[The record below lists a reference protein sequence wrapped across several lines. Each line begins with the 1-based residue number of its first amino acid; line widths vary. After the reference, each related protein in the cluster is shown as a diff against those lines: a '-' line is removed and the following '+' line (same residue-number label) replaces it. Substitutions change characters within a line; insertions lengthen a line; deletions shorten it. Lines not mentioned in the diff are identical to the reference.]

1 LILDYHK
8 LSGII
13 KLSLVGFLVSGGFGS
28 SPDALSMNALP
39 VAQSL
44 QKSADQ
50 SFLKQIDHFLQQLV
64 KASKEESSR
73 IFGKYRTVAA
83 AELDYE
89 KLYLV
94 SYQAVEDLLDQ
105 AVNDS
110 IDALTLFTLPLLQRQ
125 DGVAIVFDEELLQR
139 VDKNFNFH
147 GLFSISIPAEDIDA
161 AVKMKFLVIGQG
173 KFIVGYDRNA
183 KIKHPDYGFATGYY
197 DYREL
202 FIMDAGKDSQGNPG
216 LFNIQALSEP
226 DGIRQWMK
234 GPLNVDVRSLTMIAA
249 DGGRRKIFIQYDLF
263 GIKQKIIDPIPIEKR
278 SNG

>member
-1 LILDYHK
+1 
-8 LSGII
+8 
-13 KLSLVGFLVSGGFGS
+13 
-28 SPDALSMNALP
+28 
-39 VAQSL
+39 
-44 QKSADQ
+44 
-50 SFLKQIDHFLQQLV
+50 
-64 KASKEESSR
+64 
-73 IFGKYRTVAA
+73 
-83 AELDYE
+83 
-89 KLYLV
+89 
-94 SYQAVEDLLDQ
+94 
-105 AVNDS
+105 
-110 IDALTLFTLPLLQRQ
+110 
-125 DGVAIVFDEELLQR
+125 
-139 VDKNFNFH
+139 
-147 GLFSISIPAEDIDA
+147 
-161 AVKMKFLVIGQG
+161 MKFLVIGQG